1 MVLGRFGKV
10 LREGSAQVLGRGRFQ
25 IKLQEGCGRLWVR
38 SQKKNCPATFTC
50 NITSLSVGDIT

>member
-38 SQKKNCPATFTC
+38 SQKEELP
-50 NITSLSVGDIT
+50 S